1 MSDSTS
7 NPKSLGPAF
16 NRLWFAF
23 SSSKLGDGLMAA
35 AAPLLAIS
43 LTHDTVLIAL
53 SGAMYL
59 LPWLFFAIAIGT
71 LVDRID
77 RRRTLVAVAIVRA
90 LIATVLASMIF
101 TGTLTIYGLLLATF
115 LIGTADVFNDTAL
128 QSLIPTILGKEKL
141 ERGNSR
147 FQMSDT
153 VLQQFIG
160 MPLGAAFFVYS
171 ASLPFGLDALG
182 FSIAAVMLVLI
193 PRKHIAKLVVAE
205 DRPSFKAQLV
215 EGLQYLWNDKRI
227 MRLVVA
233 TALIGFGFNIAGA
246 TAVLFVTD
254 THTLG
259 VPKALFGLLML
270 SGGVGGL
277 LGAWASPK
285 LSQRYGRGVV
295 LAWSI
300 TLTSVFELCQGLS
313 PNVFFFIVASV
324 GAGYTIAGWNVLLM
338 SVYHSLIPNEVFG
351 RVHGTRRTLVWGI
364 MPIGAY
370 IGGLVAKID
379 LRAPY
384 IVGGTFAIVVAL
396 VSFRFIRQ
404 LGNSSDNT

>member
-1 MSDSTS
+1 MSDSVS

-23 SSSKLGDGLMAA
+23 SSARLGDGLMAA

-43 LTHDTVLIAL
+43 LTRDTVLIAL

-90 LIATVLASMIF
+90 LIAIALAAMIF
-101 TGTLTIYGLLLATF
+101 TGTLSIYGLLLATF

-128 QSLIPTILGKEKL
+128 QSLIPTILDKDKL

-182 FSIAAVMLVLI
+182 FVIAAVMLVLI
-193 PRKHIAKLVVAE
+193 PRRHIAKVEVAH
-205 DRPSFKAQLV
+205 DRPSFKVQLV
-215 EGLQYLWNDKRI
+215 EGLRFLWKDKKI

-246 TAVLFVTD
+246 TAVLFLTE
-254 THTLG
+254 TLG

-270 SGGVGGL
+270 SGGIGGL

-285 LSQRYGRGVV
+285 LSQRFGRGVV

-313 PNVFFFIVASV
+313 PNVFFFIVASI
-324 GAGYTIAGWNVLLM
+324 GAGFAIAGWNVLLM

-370 IGGLVAKID
+370 IGGLVAKLD

-384 IVGGTFAIVVAL
+384 MVGGTFAILVAI

>member
-1 MSDSTS
+1 LA
-7 NPKSLGPAF
+7 NPKPLGAAF
-16 NRLWFAF
+16 NRLWLAF

-43 LTHDTVLIAL
+43 LTKDTVLIAM

-77 RRRTLVAVAIVRA
+77 RRRTLVAVAIFRA
-90 LIATVLASMIF
+90 LVATALAVLIF
-101 TGTLTIYGLLLATF
+101 TGTLSIYGLLLSTF

-128 QSLIPTILGKEKL
+128 QSVIPTILDKDQL

-160 MPLGAAFFVYS
+160 MPLGAAFFVIS
-171 ASLPFGLDALG
+171 ASLPFGLNALG
-182 FSIAAVMLVLI
+182 FAIAAVLLVFI
-193 PRKHIAKLVVAE
+193 PRRHIAKKVIE
-205 DRPSFKAQLV
+205 TDRPSFKVQLV
-215 EGLQYLWNDKRI
+215 EGLRFLWNDKRI

-246 TAVLFVTD
+246 TAVLYLTQ
-254 THTLG
+254 TLG
-259 VPKALFGLLML
+259 VPKVLFGLLML

-285 LSQRYGRGVV
+285 LSQRFGRGVI

-300 TLTSVFELCQGLS
+300 TMTSVFELCQGLS
-313 PNVFFFIVASV
+313 PNVYFFILASI
-324 GAGYTIAGWNVLLM
+324 GAGFAIAGWNVLLM
-338 SVYHSLIPNEVFG
+338 SLYHTLIPNEVFG

-364 MPIGAY
+364 MPIGAL
-370 IGGLVAKID
+370 IGGFVAKID

-384 IVGGTFAIVVAL
+384 LVGGTFAILVAMYF
-396 VSFRFIRQ
+396 FRFIRQ

>member
-1 MSDSTS
+1 
-7 NPKSLGPAF
+7 
-16 NRLWFAF
+16 
-23 SSSKLGDGLMAA
+23 MAA

-43 LTHDTVLIAL
+43 LTRDTVLIAL

-77 RRRTLVAVAIVRA
+77 RRRTLVAVAIARG
-90 LIATVLASMIF
+90 LIATGLAVMIF
-101 TGTLTIYGLLLATF
+101 TGTLSIYGLLLATF

-128 QSLIPTILGKEKL
+128 QSLIPTILDKDQL

-153 VLQQFIG
+153 VLQQFVG

-182 FSIAAVMLVLI
+182 FVIAAVMLVLI
-193 PRKHIAKLVVAE
+193 PRKHITKLVVAQ
-205 DRPSFKAQLV
+205 DRPSFKVQLV
-215 EGLQYLWNDKRI
+215 EGLRFLWNDKKI

-246 TAVLFVTD
+246 TAVLFLTE
-254 THTLG
+254 TLG
-259 VPKALFGLLML
+259 VPKVAFGLLML
-270 SGGVGGL
+270 SGGIGGL

-285 LSQRYGRGVV
+285 LSQKFGRGVV

-313 PNVFFFIVASV
+313 PNVYFFIFASI
-324 GAGYTIAGWNVLLM
+324 GAGYSIAGWNVLLM

-370 IGGLVAKID
+370 IGGLVAKLD

-384 IVGGTFAIVVAL
+384 MVGGTFAILVAM

>member
-1 MSDSTS
+1 MA
-7 NPKSLGPAF
+7 NPKSLGAAF
-16 NRLWFAF
+16 NRLWLAF

-43 LTHDTVLIAL
+43 LTKDTVLIAL

-77 RRRTLVAVAIVRA
+77 RRRTLVAVAIFRA
-90 LIATVLASMIF
+90 LVATTLAVLIF
-101 TGTLTIYGLLLATF
+101 TNTLSIYGLLLSTF

-128 QSLIPTILGKEKL
+128 QSVIPTILNKDQL

-160 MPLGAAFFVYS
+160 MPLGAAFFVIS
-171 ASLPFGLDALG
+171 ASLPFGLNALG
-182 FSIAAVMLVLI
+182 FAIAAVLLVLI
-193 PRKHIAKLVVAE
+193 PRRHIAKKVVDA

-215 EGLQYLWNDKRI
+215 EGLRFLWNDKRI

-246 TAVLFVTD
+246 TAVLYLTQ
-254 THTLG
+254 TLG
-259 VPKALFGLLML
+259 VPKVLFGLLML

-285 LSQRYGRGVV
+285 LSQRFGRGVV

-300 TLTSVFELCQGLS
+300 TMTSVFELCQGLS
-313 PNVFFFIVASV
+313 PNVYFFIIASV
-324 GAGYTIAGWNVLLM
+324 GAGFAIAGWNVLLM
-338 SVYHSLIPNEVFG
+338 SLYHTLIPNEVFG

-364 MPIGAY
+364 MPIGAL
-370 IGGLVAKID
+370 IGGFVAKID

-384 IVGGTFAIVVAL
+384 IVGGTFAILVAMYF
-396 VSFRFIRQ
+396 FRFIRQ

>member
-1 MSDSTS
+1 MA
-7 NPKSLGPAF
+7 NPKPLGAAF
-16 NRLWFAF
+16 NRLWLAF

-43 LTHDTVLIAL
+43 LTKDTVLIAM

-77 RRRTLVAVAIVRA
+77 RRRTLVAVAIFRA
-90 LIATVLASMIF
+90 LVATALAVLIF
-101 TGTLTIYGLLLATF
+101 TGTLSIYGLLLSTF

-128 QSLIPTILGKEKL
+128 QSVIPTILDKDQL

-160 MPLGAAFFVYS
+160 MPLGAAFFVIS
-171 ASLPFGLDALG
+171 ASLPFGLNALG
-182 FSIAAVMLVLI
+182 FAIAAVLLVFI
-193 PRKHIAKLVVAE
+193 PRRHIAKKVIE
-205 DRPSFKAQLV
+205 TDRPSFKVQLV
-215 EGLQYLWNDKRI
+215 EGLRFLWNDKRI

-246 TAVLFVTD
+246 TAVLYLTQ
-254 THTLG
+254 TLG
-259 VPKALFGLLML
+259 VPKVLFGLLML

-285 LSQRYGRGVV
+285 LSQRFGRGVI

-300 TLTSVFELCQGLS
+300 TMTSVFELCQGLS
-313 PNVFFFIVASV
+313 PNVYFFILASI
-324 GAGYTIAGWNVLLM
+324 GAGFAIAGWNVLLM
-338 SVYHSLIPNEVFG
+338 SLYHTLIPNEVFG

-364 MPIGAY
+364 MPIGAL
-370 IGGLVAKID
+370 IGGFVAKID

-384 IVGGTFAIVVAL
+384 LVGGTFAILVAMYF
-396 VSFRFIRQ
+396 FRFIRQ

>member
-1 MSDSTS
+1 MSTS
-7 NPKSLGPAF
+7 TTNSKGLGPAF
-16 NRLWFAF
+16 NRLWLAF
-23 SSSKLGDGLMAA
+23 SSAKLGDGLMAA

-43 LTHDTVLIAL
+43 LTRDTVLIAL

-77 RRRTLVAVAIVRA
+77 RRRTLVAVAIFRA
-90 LIATVLASMIF
+90 LVATALAVMIF
-101 TGTLTIYGLLLATF
+101 THTLSIYGLLLATF

-128 QSLIPTILGKEKL
+128 QSLIPTILDKDQL

-160 MPLGAAFFVYS
+160 MPLGAVFFVFS
-171 ASLPFGLDALG
+171 AFLPFGLDALG
-182 FSIAAVMLVLI
+182 FVIAAIMLVLI
-193 PRKHIAKLVVAE
+193 PRRHIKKLVVAA
-205 DRPSFKAQLV
+205 DRPSFKVQLV
-215 EGLQYLWNDKRI
+215 EGLQFLWNDKKI

-246 TAVLFVTD
+246 TAVLYLTE
-254 THTLG
+254 TLG
-259 VPKALFGLLML
+259 VPQAVFGLVLL

-277 LGAWASPK
+277 LGAYAAPK
-285 LSQRYGRGVV
+285 LSQRFGRGTV

-300 TLTSVFELCQGLS
+300 TLTAVFELLQGLA
-313 PNVFFFIVASV
+313 PNVIVFMLASL
-324 GAGYTIAGWNVLLM
+324 GAGFAIAGWNVLLM

-370 IGGLVAKID
+370 IGGLVAKTG
-379 LRAPY
+379 LRSPY
-384 IVGGTFAIVVAL
+384 LVGGVFAIAVAIY
-396 VSFRFIRQ
+396 SFRFIRQ

>member
-1 MSDSTS
+1 MA
-7 NPKSLGPAF
+7 NPKSLGAAF
-16 NRLWFAF
+16 NRLWLAF

-43 LTHDTVLIAL
+43 LTKDTVLIAL

-77 RRRTLVAVAIVRA
+77 RRRTLVAVAIFRA
-90 LIATVLASMIF
+90 LVATTLAVLIF
-101 TGTLTIYGLLLATF
+101 TNTLSIYGLLLSTF
-115 LIGTADVFNDTAL
+115 LIGTADVVTDTAL
-128 QSLIPTILGKEKL
+128 QSVIPTILNKDQL

-160 MPLGAAFFVYS
+160 MPLGAAFFVIS
-171 ASLPFGLDALG
+171 ASLPFGLNALG
-182 FSIAAVMLVLI
+182 FAIAAVLLVLI
-193 PRKHIAKLVVAE
+193 PRRHIAKKVVDA

-215 EGLQYLWNDKRI
+215 EGLRFLWNDKRI

-246 TAVLFVTD
+246 TAVLYLTQ
-254 THTLG
+254 TLG
-259 VPKALFGLLML
+259 VPKVLFGLLML

-285 LSQRYGRGVV
+285 LSQRFGRGVV

-300 TLTSVFELCQGLS
+300 TMTSVFELCQGLS
-313 PNVFFFIVASV
+313 PNVYFFIIASV
-324 GAGYTIAGWNVLLM
+324 GAGFAIAGWNVLLM
-338 SVYHSLIPNEVFG
+338 SLYHTLIPNEVFG
-351 RVHGTRRTLVWGI
+351 RVHGARRTLVWGI
-364 MPIGAY
+364 MPIGAL
-370 IGGLVAKID
+370 IGGVVAKID

-384 IVGGTFAIVVAL
+384 IVGGTFAILVAMYF
-396 VSFRFIRQ
+396 FRFIRQ

>member
-1 MSDSTS
+1 MSNSLL
-7 NPKSLGPAF
+7 NAKSLGPAF

-23 SSSKLGDGLMAA
+23 SSAKLGDGLMAA

-77 RRRTLVAVAIVRA
+77 RRRTLVAVASVRA
-90 LIATVLASMIF
+90 LIATSLAIMIF

-128 QSLIPTILGKEKL
+128 QSLIPTILNKGQL

-171 ASLPFGLDALG
+171 AFLPFGLDALG
-182 FSIAAVMLVLI
+182 FVIAAIMLVLI
-193 PRKHIAKLVVAE
+193 PRRHIKKLVVAE
-205 DRPSFKAQLV
+205 DRPSFKVQLV
-215 EGLQYLWNDKRI
+215 EGLRFLWNDKKI
-227 MRLVVA
+227 LRLVVA

-246 TAVLFVTD
+246 TAVLFLTE
-254 THTLG
+254 TLG
-259 VPKALFGLLML
+259 IPKAVYGLVLL

-277 LGAWASPK
+277 LGAFAAPR
-285 LSQRYGRGVV
+285 LSQRFGRGTV

-300 TLTSVFELCQGLS
+300 TLTSVFELLQGFS
-313 PNVFFFIVASV
+313 PNAFVFMLASV
-324 GAGYTIAGWNVLLM
+324 GAGFSIAGWNVLLM
-338 SVYHSLIPNEVFG
+338 SVYHALIPNEVFG

-370 IGGLVAKID
+370 IGGLVAKIG
-379 LRAPY
+379 LRTPY
-384 IVGGTFAIVVAL
+384 LIGGTFAILVA
-396 VSFRFIRQ
+396 VYSFSFIRQ
-404 LGNSSDNT
+404 LGNSSDKT

>member
-1 MSDSTS
+1 MSNSAS

-23 SSSKLGDGLMAA
+23 SSAKLGDGLMAA

-77 RRRTLVAVAIVRA
+77 RRRTLVAVATVRA
-90 LIATVLASMIF
+90 LIATALALLIF

-128 QSLIPTILGKEKL
+128 QSLIPTILNKDQL

-171 ASLPFGLDALG
+171 AFLPFGLDALG
-182 FSIAAVMLVLI
+182 FVIAATMLVLI
-193 PRKHIAKLVVAE
+193 PRRHIKKLVVAE
-205 DRPSFKAQLV
+205 DRPSFKVQLV
-215 EGLQYLWNDKRI
+215 EGLRFLWNDKRI
-227 MRLVVA
+227 LRLVIA

-246 TAVLFVTD
+246 TAVLFLTE
-254 THTLG
+254 TLG
-259 VPKALFGLLML
+259 IPKAVYGLVLL

-277 LGAWASPK
+277 LGAFAAPR
-285 LSQRYGRGVV
+285 LSQKFGRGTV

-300 TLTSVFELCQGLS
+300 TLTSVFELLQGVS
-313 PNVFFFIVASV
+313 PNVFVFMLASV
-324 GAGYTIAGWNVLLM
+324 GAGFSIAGWNVLLM
-338 SVYHSLIPNEVFG
+338 SVYHALIPNEVFG

-370 IGGLVAKID
+370 IGGLVAKIG
-379 LRAPY
+379 LRTPY
-384 IVGGTFAIVVAL
+384 LIGGTFAIVVA
-396 VSFRFIRQ
+396 VYSFGFIRQ
-404 LGNSSDNT
+404 LGNSSDKT

>member
-1 MSDSTS
+1 MS
-7 NPKSLGPAF
+7 NPKSLGTAF
-16 NRLWFAF
+16 NRLWLAF
-23 SSSKLGDGLMAA
+23 SSAKLGDGLMAA

-43 LTHDTVLIAL
+43 LTQDTVLIAM

-77 RRRTLVAVAIVRA
+77 RRRTLVAVAIFRA
-90 LIATVLASMIF
+90 LVATALAIMIF
-101 TGTLTIYGLLLATF
+101 TNTLSIYGLLLATF

-128 QSLIPTILGKEKL
+128 QSLIPTILDKNQL
-141 ERGNSR
+141 ERGNAR

-182 FSIAAVMLVLI
+182 FIIAAFLLVLI
-193 PRKHIAKLVVAE
+193 PRKHIAKIVVAA
-205 DRPSFKAQLV
+205 DRPSFKIQLV
-215 EGLQYLWNDKRI
+215 EGLRFLWNDKRI
-227 MRLVVA
+227 LRLVVA

-246 TAVLFVTD
+246 TAVLYLTQ
-254 THTLG
+254 TLG
-259 VPKALFGLLML
+259 VPKVLFGLLML

-277 LGAWASPK
+277 LGAWASPR
-285 LSQRYGRGVV
+285 LSQRFGRGVV

-300 TLTSVFELCQGLS
+300 TMTSVFELCQGLS
-313 PNVFFFIVASV
+313 PNVYFFIVASV
-324 GAGYTIAGWNVLLM
+324 GTGFAIAGWNVLLM
-338 SVYHSLIPNEVFG
+338 SLYHTLIPNEVFG

-364 MPIGAY
+364 MPIGAL
-370 IGGLVAKID
+370 IGGFVAKID

-384 IVGGTFAIVVAL
+384 IVGGTFAILVAI
-396 VSFRFIRQ
+396 VSFSFIRQ
-404 LGNSSDNT
+404 LGNSSDIT

>member
-1 MSDSTS
+1 MS
-7 NPKSLGPAF
+7 NPKSLGTAF
-16 NRLWFAF
+16 NRLWLAF
-23 SSSKLGDGLMAA
+23 SSAKLGDGLMAA

-43 LTHDTVLIAL
+43 LTQDTVLIAM

-77 RRRTLVAVAIVRA
+77 RRRTLVAVAIFRA
-90 LIATVLASMIF
+90 LVATALAILIF
-101 TGTLTIYGLLLATF
+101 TNTLSIYGLLLATF

-128 QSLIPTILGKEKL
+128 QSLIPTILDKNQL
-141 ERGNSR
+141 ERGNAR

-171 ASLPFGLDALG
+171 ASLPFGLDAFG
-182 FSIAAVMLVLI
+182 FIIAALLLVLI
-193 PRKHIAKLVVAE
+193 PRKHIAKIVVAA
-205 DRPSFKAQLV
+205 DRPSFKIQLV
-215 EGLQYLWNDKRI
+215 EGLRFLWNDKRI
-227 MRLVVA
+227 LRLVVA

-246 TAVLFVTD
+246 TAVLYLTQ
-254 THTLG
+254 TLG
-259 VPKALFGLLML
+259 VPKVLFGLLML

-277 LGAWASPK
+277 LGAWASPR
-285 LSQRYGRGVV
+285 LSQRFGRGVV

-300 TLTSVFELCQGLS
+300 TMTSVFELCQGLS
-313 PNVFFFIVASV
+313 PNVYFFIVASV
-324 GAGYTIAGWNVLLM
+324 GAGFAIAGWNVLLM
-338 SVYHSLIPNEVFG
+338 SLYHTLIPNEVFG

-364 MPIGAY
+364 MPIGAL
-370 IGGLVAKID
+370 IGGFVAKID

-384 IVGGTFAIVVAL
+384 IVGGTFAILVAI

>member
-1 MSDSTS
+1 MA
-7 NPKSLGPAF
+7 NPKSLGAAF
-16 NRLWFAF
+16 NRLWLAF

-43 LTHDTVLIAL
+43 LTQDTVLIAL

-77 RRRTLVAVAIVRA
+77 RRRTLVAVAIFRA
-90 LIATVLASMIF
+90 LVATTLAVLIF
-101 TGTLTIYGLLLATF
+101 TNTLSIYGLLLSTF

-128 QSLIPTILGKEKL
+128 QSVIPTILNKDQL

-160 MPLGAAFFVYS
+160 MPLGAAFFVIS
-171 ASLPFGLDALG
+171 ASLPFGLNALG
-182 FSIAAVMLVLI
+182 FAIAAVLLVLI
-193 PRKHIAKLVVAE
+193 PRRHIAKKVVDA

-215 EGLQYLWNDKRI
+215 EGLRFLWNDKRI

-246 TAVLFVTD
+246 TAVLYLTQ
-254 THTLG
+254 TLG
-259 VPKALFGLLML
+259 VPKVLFGLLML

-285 LSQRYGRGVV
+285 LSQRFGRGVV

-300 TLTSVFELCQGLS
+300 TMTSVFELCQGLS
-313 PNVFFFIVASV
+313 PNVYFFIIASV
-324 GAGYTIAGWNVLLM
+324 GAGFAIAGWNVLLM
-338 SVYHSLIPNEVFG
+338 SLYHTLIPNEVFG

-364 MPIGAY
+364 MPIGAL
-370 IGGLVAKID
+370 IGGFVAKID

-384 IVGGTFAIVVAL
+384 IVGGTFAILVAMYF
-396 VSFRFIRQ
+396 FRFIRQ

>member
-1 MSDSTS
+1 
-7 NPKSLGPAF
+7 
-16 NRLWFAF
+16 
-23 SSSKLGDGLMAA
+23 MAA

-43 LTHDTVLIAL
+43 LTKDTVLIAM

-77 RRRTLVAVAIVRA
+77 RRRTLVAVAIFRA
-90 LIATVLASMIF
+90 LVATALAVLIF
-101 TGTLTIYGLLLATF
+101 TGTLSIYGLLLSTF

-128 QSLIPTILGKEKL
+128 QSVIPTILDKDQL

-160 MPLGAAFFVYS
+160 MPLGAAFFVIS
-171 ASLPFGLDALG
+171 ASLPFGLNALG
-182 FSIAAVMLVLI
+182 FAIAAVLLVFI
-193 PRKHIAKLVVAE
+193 PRRHIAKKVIE
-205 DRPSFKAQLV
+205 TDRPSFKVQLV
-215 EGLQYLWNDKRI
+215 EGLRFLWNDKRI

-246 TAVLFVTD
+246 TAVLYLTQ
-254 THTLG
+254 TLG
-259 VPKALFGLLML
+259 VPKVLFGLLML

-285 LSQRYGRGVV
+285 LSQRFGRGVI

-300 TLTSVFELCQGLS
+300 TMTSVFELCQGLS
-313 PNVFFFIVASV
+313 PNVYFFILASI
-324 GAGYTIAGWNVLLM
+324 GAGFAIAGWNVLLM
-338 SVYHSLIPNEVFG
+338 SLYHTLIPNEVFG

-364 MPIGAY
+364 MPIGAL
-370 IGGLVAKID
+370 IGGFVAKID

-384 IVGGTFAIVVAL
+384 LVGGTFAILVAMYF
-396 VSFRFIRQ
+396 FRFIRQ

>member
-1 MSDSTS
+1 MA
-7 NPKSLGPAF
+7 NPKSLGAAF
-16 NRLWFAF
+16 NRLWLAF

-43 LTHDTVLIAL
+43 LTKDTVLIAL

-77 RRRTLVAVAIVRA
+77 RRRTLVAVAIFRA
-90 LIATVLASMIF
+90 LVATTLAVLIF
-101 TGTLTIYGLLLATF
+101 TNTLSIYGLLLSTF

-128 QSLIPTILGKEKL
+128 QSVIPTILNKDQL

-160 MPLGAAFFVYS
+160 MPLGAAFFVIS
-171 ASLPFGLDALG
+171 ASLPFGLNALG
-182 FSIAAVMLVLI
+182 FAIAAVLLVLI
-193 PRKHIAKLVVAE
+193 PRRHIAKKVVDA
-205 DRPSFKAQLV
+205 DRPSFKVQLV
-215 EGLQYLWNDKRI
+215 EGLRFLWNDKRI

-246 TAVLFVTD
+246 TAVLYLTQ
-254 THTLG
+254 TLG
-259 VPKALFGLLML
+259 VPKVLFGLLML

-285 LSQRYGRGVV
+285 LSQRFGRGVV

-300 TLTSVFELCQGLS
+300 TMTSVFELCQGLS
-313 PNVFFFIVASV
+313 PNVYFFIIASV
-324 GAGYTIAGWNVLLM
+324 GAGFAIAGWNVLLM
-338 SVYHSLIPNEVFG
+338 SLYHTLIPNEVFG
-351 RVHGTRRTLVWGI
+351 RVHGARRTLVWGI
-364 MPIGAY
+364 MPIGAL
-370 IGGLVAKID
+370 IGGVVAKID

-384 IVGGTFAIVVAL
+384 IVGGTFAILVAMYF
-396 VSFRFIRQ
+396 FRFIRQ